1 LLFEVFRWAG
11 FNGISQVK
19 AEVVKGNT
27 RALRFYEKFGFVASD
42 VGAFE
47 SASSWLL
54 IKRVDLENP

>member
-1 LLFEVFRWAG
+1 
-11 FNGISQVK
+11 VK

-27 RALRFYEKFGFVASD
+27 RALRFYEKFGFVASE